1 MENTD
6 PIADPQA
13 ERPRWIMY
21 LIPVALLLGLTLAF
35 FAYRAWSASGT
46 TSSPPGTQLIS
57 QAALEEQYGL
67 RVHLI
72 GVTAAGGL
80 IDFRL
85 QIMDAEKAQGLLE
98 DTARTPSLWIEENDT
113 TLVAVPEMLANL
125 KLEDGELVFFLL
137 PNARNAVK
145 PGTPVTV
152 QFGDLRIEPI
162 PAQ

>member
-1 MENTD
+1 MENTNS
-6 PIADPQA
+6 ITSPQA
-13 ERPRWIMY
+13 ERPRWIRY
-21 LIPVALLLGLTLAF
+21 LIVVALLLVLVIVF
-35 FAYRAWSASGT
+35 FAYRAWSTNGT
-46 TSSPPGTQLIS
+46 PSDGQLLS

-67 RVHLI
+67 RVNLVA
-72 GVTAAGGL
+72 VTAAGGL

-113 TLVAVPEMLANL
+113 TLLAAPDMHANL
-125 KLEDGELVFFLL
+125 KLEDGGLVFFLL